1 MSRNLNELE
10 QAKNL
15 HHRRYFLNRMSLD
28 LDDDDGKYLAKLKNK
43 KNVVNQAEPPKIY

>member
-15 HHRRYFLNRMSLD
+15 HHRRYFLNRMSTSLGS
-28 LDDDDGKYLAKLKNK
+28 LGLASLLG
-43 KNVVNQAEPPKIY
+43 QEALASF